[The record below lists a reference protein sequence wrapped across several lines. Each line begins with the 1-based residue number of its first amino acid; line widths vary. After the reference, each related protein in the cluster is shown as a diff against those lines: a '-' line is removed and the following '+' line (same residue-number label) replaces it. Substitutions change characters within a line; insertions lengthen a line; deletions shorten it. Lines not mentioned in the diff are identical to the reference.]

1 MADRRFHPWAGQLAL
16 GRIAE
21 IAGAALPADADPAR
35 VFDGVAAL
43 ADAGPA
49 HVSFLDNRRYLGDLA
64 ASNAGAVLIHPSLA
78 ARAPATCLALA
89 VRGPYA
95 AYARVAA
102 AFHPAPRGV
111 PGIHPSA
118 VVDPSATLGERVEI
132 GPNAVVMAR
141 AKIGAGCRIGPNA
154 TLGEAVELGEGC
166 VVGANASISH
176 AIVGREVAIY
186 PGARI
191 GQDGFGFAI
200 EPGGFVKVPQL
211 GIVRIGDRCEIGAN
225 TCIDRGSASDTVIG
239 AGTWIDNLVQ
249 IGHNVKV
256 GKGCVI
262 VAQVGISGSSE
273 LGDQVMLGGQ
283 VGLAGHLKIGAGA
296 RVAAQS
302 GVHRDVGE
310 GEAVGGSPA
319 VPIKEW
325 QRQSAKLRQLV
336 RRGTD
341 GRSDEGRNEDES
353 K

>member
-1 MADRRFHPWAGQLAL
+1 MADRRFHPWAGRLAL
-16 GRIAE
+16 SRVAE
-21 IAGAALPADADPAR
+21 IAGAALPDGADPAR
-35 VFDGVAAL
+35 QFDGVANL

-49 HVSFLDNRRYLGDLA
+49 HVSFLDNRRYLADLA
-64 ASNAGAVLIHPSLA
+64 ASNAGAVLIHPALA
-78 ARAPATCLALA
+78 ARAPKTCLALA

-102 AFHPAPRGV
+102 AFHPQPEFE
-111 PGIHPSA
+111 PGIHPA
-118 VVDPSATLGERVEI
+118 AFVDPAAVLGAGVSI

-141 AKIGAGCRIGPNA
+141 AKIGEKCRIGPNA
-154 TLGEAVELGEGC
+154 TIGEAVELGAGTR
-166 VVGANASISH
+166 VGANASVSH
-176 AIVGREVAIY
+176 AVIGRNVAIY

-211 GIVRIGDRCEIGAN
+211 GIVRIGDDCEIGAN
-225 TCIDRGSASDTVIG
+225 TCIDRGSASDTVIA

-249 IGHNVKV
+249 IGHNVKI

-262 VAQVGISGSSE
+262 VANVGISGSTE
-273 LGDQVMLGGQ
+273 LGDHVMVGGQ
-283 VGLAGHLKIGAGA
+283 AGIAGHLKIGAGA
-296 RVAAQS
+296 RIAAQA
-302 GVHRDVGE
+302 GVHRDIEE
-310 GEAVGGSPA
+310 GGAVGGSPA

-341 GRSDEGRNEDES
+341 DRSEDES
-353 K
+353 QT

>member
-1 MADRRFHPWAGQLAL
+1 MADRRFHPWAGRLTLA
-16 GRIAE
+16 RVAE
-21 IAGAALPADADPAR
+21 IAGAAMPAGADPAR
-35 VFDGVAAL
+35 PFDDVAGL

-64 ASNAGAVLIHPSLA
+64 ASNAGAVLIHPALA

-102 AFHPAPRGV
+102 AFHPAPEFAA
-111 PGIHPSA
+111 GIHPTA
-118 VVDPSATLGERVEI
+118 FVDPAAELGAGVSI

-141 AKIGAGCRIGPNA
+141 AKVGAACRIGPNA
-154 TLGEAVELGEGC
+154 TIGEAVELGEGT
-166 VVGANASISH
+166 VVGANASVSH
-176 AIVGREVAIY
+176 AVVGRRVAIY

-211 GIVRIGDRCEIGAN
+211 GIVRIGDDCEIGAN
-225 TCIDRGSASDTVIG
+225 TCVDRGSASDTVIG

-249 IGHNVKV
+249 IGHNVKI

-262 VAQVGISGSSE
+262 VANVGISGSAE
-273 LGDQVMLGGQ
+273 LGDQVMVGGQ
-283 VGLAGHLKIGAGA
+283 AGIAGHLKIGAGA
-296 RVAAQS
+296 RIAAQA
-302 GVHRDVGE
+302 GVHRDIEE
-310 GEAVGGSPA
+310 GGAVGGSPA

-325 QRQSAKLRQLV
+325 QRQAAKLRQLV

-341 GRSDEGRNEDES
+341 DRSEDES
-353 K
+353 QP

>member
-1 MADRRFHPWAGQLAL
+1 MADRRFHPWAGRLTLA
-16 GRIAE
+16 RIAE
-21 IAGAALPADADPAR
+21 IAGAAPPADADPAR
-35 VFDGVAAL
+35 PFDGVASL
-43 ADAGPA
+43 GDAGPS
-49 HVSFLDNRRYLGDLA
+49 HVSFLDNRRYLADLA
-64 ASNAGAVLIHPSLA
+64 ASNAGAVLIHPALA
-78 ARAPATCLALA
+78 VRAPKTCLALA

-102 AFHPAPRGV
+102 AFHPKPAFEPGV
-111 PGIHPSA
+111 HPKA
-118 VVDPSATLGERVEI
+118 FVDPSAELGAGVSI
-132 GPNAVVMAR
+132 GPNAVVLAR
-141 AKIGAGCRIGPNA
+141 AKIGTNCRIGPNA
-154 TLGEAVELGEGC
+154 TIGEAVELGEGT
-166 VVGANASISH
+166 VVGANASVSH
-176 AIVGREVAIY
+176 AVVGRDVAIY

-211 GIVRIGDRCEIGAN
+211 GIVRIGDGCEIGAN

-249 IGHNVKV
+249 IGHNVKT

-262 VAQVGISGSSE
+262 VANVGISGSTE
-273 LGDQVMLGGQ
+273 LGDQVMVGGQ
-283 VGLAGHLKIGAGA
+283 AGIAGHLKIGAGA
-296 RVAAQS
+296 RIAAQA
-302 GVHRDVGE
+302 GVHRDIEE
-310 GEAVGGSPA
+310 GGAVGGSPA

-341 GRSDEGRNEDES
+341 DRTDDGSE